1 MKDKSFAKNP
11 VEKKSNSIVVG
22 LDIGTTK
29 IACFVGVKN
38 EHGKIEIIAMG
49 KSVSLGVKKGVVSN
63 IAETIKSIELAIS
76 DTEKNVKDGNLV
88 LKNVVVGIAGQHIR
102 SMQNRGSYTRKNR
115 KDEISKEDIN
125 AFIDDMYGLVMN
137 PGEEIITV
145 IPQEYNVD
153 GEHGIKDPVGMA
165 GVRLEANFHIITG
178 QVSNVKNI
186 YNCVQRAGLEI
197 DEVILEPIASADAV
211 LSDEE
216 KEAGIVLVDIGGGT
230 TDVAI
235 FHEGIIRHTAVIPFG
250 GNVVTQDIKTGCRI
264 LERHAE
270 KLKIKFGSALAS
282 ESSENEV
289 VGIPGLRGQKPKE
302 ITVKTLASI
311 IEARME
317 EIIHLVKY
325 EIENSGYAKEIIGGI
340 VVTGGGSKLKHLTQ
354 LFEYKTG
361 MDARIGYPNEHLAN
375 TNDEN
380 LTSPM
385 YSTGIGLVLKGFEK
399 GNSMRLDHGA
409 NNEEEST
416 KRGKFFDQV
425 LERVKVLFVDEETDE
440 ETDEE

>member
-1 MKDKSFAKNP
+1 MKDKSFAKKP
-11 VEKKSNSIVVG
+11 VEKQSRSVVVG

-38 EHGKIEIIAMG
+38 DHGKIEIISMG
-49 KSVSLGVKKGVVSN
+49 RTKSLGVKKGVVFN
-63 IAETIKSIELAIS
+63 IAETIKSIERAIE
-76 DTEKNVKDGNLV
+76 DTQGNVKDGNLV
-88 LKNVVVGIAGQHIR
+88 IKNVVVGIAGQHIR
-102 SMQNRGSYTRKNR
+102 SMQNRGSYTRKER
-115 KDEISKEDIN
+115 KDEISKQDID
-125 AFIDDMYGLVMN
+125 AFVSDMYGLVMN

-153 GEHGIKDPVGMA
+153 GELGIKDPIGMA

-178 QVSNVKNI
+178 QVSAVKNI

-211 LSDEE
+211 LNEEE

-250 GNVVTQDIKTGCRI
+250 GNIITQDIRKGCKI

-270 KLKIKFGSALAS
+270 KLKVKFGSAHAQ

-289 VGIPGLRGQKPKE
+289 VGIPGLRGQEPKE
-302 ITVKTLASI
+302 ITLKTLASI

-317 EIIHLVKY
+317 EIIYLVKAQ
-325 EIENSGYAKEIIGGI
+325 IDSSGYADEIIGGI
-340 VVTGGGSKLKHLTQ
+340 VITGGGSKLKHLTQ
-354 LFEYKTG
+354 LFEYHTG
-361 MDARIGYPNEHLAN
+361 MHSRIGYPCEHLAN
-375 TNDEN
+375 EN
-380 LTSPM
+380 SEEFMSPM
-385 YSTGIGLVLKGFEK
+385 YSTGIGLVLKGFEQ
-399 GNSMRLDHGA
+399 GNLMRLD
-409 NNEEEST
+409 NSEEEGAGGV
-416 KRGKFFDQV
+416 RDKFLDKV
-425 LERVKVLFVDEETDE
+425 LDRVKILFVDEEADE
-440 ETDEE
+440 EE

>member
-1 MKDKSFAKNP
+1 MKDKSFAKKP
-11 VEKKSNSIVVG
+11 VEKQSRSVVVG

-38 EHGKIEIIAMG
+38 DHGKIEIISMG
-49 KSVSLGVKKGVVSN
+49 KTKSLGVKKGVVFN
-63 IAETIKSIELAIS
+63 IAETIKSIERAIE
-76 DTEKNVKDGNLV
+76 DTQGNVKDGNLV
-88 LKNVVVGIAGQHIR
+88 IKNVVVGIAGQHIR
-102 SMQNRGSYTRKNR
+102 SMQNRGAYTRKER
-115 KDEISKEDIN
+115 KDEISKQDID
-125 AFIDDMYGLVMN
+125 AFVGDMYGLVMN

-153 GEHGIKDPVGMA
+153 GELGIKDPIGMA

-178 QVSNVKNI
+178 QVSAVKNI

-211 LSDEE
+211 LNEEE

-250 GNVVTQDIKTGCRI
+250 GNIITQDIRKGCRI

-270 KLKIKFGSALAS
+270 KLKVKFGSAHAQ

-289 VGIPGLRGQKPKE
+289 VGIPGLRGQEPKE
-302 ITVKTLASI
+302 ITLKTLASI

-317 EIIHLVKY
+317 EIIYLVKAQ
-325 EIENSGYAKEIIGGI
+325 IDSSGYADEIIGGI
-340 VVTGGGSKLKHLTQ
+340 VITGGGSKLKHLTQ
-354 LFEYKTG
+354 LFEYHTG
-361 MDARIGYPNEHLAN
+361 MHSRIGYPCEHLAN
-375 TNDEN
+375 EN
-380 LTSPM
+380 SEEFRSPM
-385 YSTGIGLVLKGFEK
+385 YSTGIGLVLKGFGE
-399 GNSMRLDHGA
+399 GNSMRLDQSKA
-409 NNEEEST
+409 EVPEE
-416 KRGKFFDQV
+416 RGKFIEKV
-425 LERVKVLFVDEETDE
+425 LDRLKPLFVDEEADKE
-440 ETDEE
+440 Q

>member
-1 MKDKSFAKNP
+1 MKDKSFAKKP
-11 VEKKSNSIVVG
+11 VEKQSRSVVVG

-38 EHGKIEIIAMG
+38 DHGKIEIISMG
-49 KSVSLGVKKGVVSN
+49 RTKSLGVKKGVVFN
-63 IAETIKSIELAIS
+63 IAETIKSIGRAIE
-76 DTEKNVKDGNLV
+76 DTQGNVKDGNLV
-88 LKNVVVGIAGQHIR
+88 IKNVVVGIAGQHIR
-102 SMQNRGSYTRKNR
+102 SMQNRGSYTRKER
-115 KDEISKEDIN
+115 KDEISKQDID
-125 AFIDDMYGLVMN
+125 AFVSDMYGLVMN

-153 GEHGIKDPVGMA
+153 GELGIKDPIGMA

-178 QVSNVKNI
+178 QVSAVKNI

-211 LSDEE
+211 LNEEE

-250 GNVVTQDIKTGCRI
+250 GNIITQDIRKGCKI

-270 KLKIKFGSALAS
+270 KLKVKFGSAHAQ

-289 VGIPGLRGQKPKE
+289 VGIPGLRGQEPKE
-302 ITVKTLASI
+302 ITLKTLASI

-317 EIIHLVKY
+317 EIIYLVKAQ
-325 EIENSGYAKEIIGGI
+325 IDSSGYADEIIGGI
-340 VVTGGGSKLKHLTQ
+340 VITGGGSKLKHLTQ
-354 LFEYKTG
+354 LFEYHTG
-361 MDARIGYPNEHLAN
+361 MHSRIGYPCEHLAN
-375 TNDEN
+375 EN
-380 LTSPM
+380 SEEFMSPM
-385 YSTGIGLVLKGFEK
+385 YSTGIGLVLKGFEQ
-399 GNSMRLDHGA
+399 GNSMRLDHS
-409 NNEEEST
+409 EEEEPEV
-416 KRGKFFDQV
+416 RGKFFDKV
-425 LERVKVLFVDEETDE
+425 LDRVKILFVDEEADE
-440 ETDEE
+440 EE

>member
-1 MKDKSFAKNP
+1 MKDKSFAKKP
-11 VEKKSNSIVVG
+11 VEKQSKSVVVG

-38 EHGKIEIIAMG
+38 DHGKIEIISVG
-49 KSVSLGVKKGVVSN
+49 KTKSLGVKKGVVFN
-63 IAETIKSIELAIS
+63 IAETIKSIERAIE
-76 DTEKNVKDGNLV
+76 DTQGNVKDGNLV
-88 LKNVVVGIAGQHIR
+88 IKNVVVGIAGQHIR
-102 SMQNRGSYTRKNR
+102 SMQNRGSYTRKER
-115 KDEISKEDIN
+115 KDEISKQDID
-125 AFIDDMYGLVMN
+125 AFVSDMYGLVMN

-153 GEHGIKDPVGMA
+153 GELGIKDPIGMA

-178 QVSNVKNI
+178 QVSAVKNI

-211 LSDEE
+211 LNEEE

-250 GNVVTQDIKTGCRI
+250 GNIITQDIRKGCKI

-270 KLKIKFGSALAS
+270 KLKVKFGSAHAK

-289 VGIPGLRGQKPKE
+289 VGIPGLRGQEPKE
-302 ITVKTLASI
+302 ITLKTLASI

-317 EIIHLVKY
+317 EIIYLVKAQ
-325 EIENSGYAKEIIGGI
+325 IDSSGYADEIIGGI
-340 VVTGGGSKLKHLTQ
+340 VITGGGSKLKHLTQ
-354 LFEYKTG
+354 LFEYHTG
-361 MDARIGYPNEHLAN
+361 MHSRIGYPCEHLAN
-375 TNDEN
+375 EN
-380 LTSPM
+380 SEELMSPM
-385 YSTGIGLVLKGFEK
+385 YSTGIGLVLKGFEQ
-399 GNSMRLDHGA
+399 GNSMRLDHA
-409 NNEEEST
+409 ESDEPEV
-416 KRGKFFDQV
+416 RGKFFDKV
-425 LERVKVLFVDEETDE
+425 LDRVKILFVDEDADE
-440 ETDEE
+440 E

>member
-1 MKDKSFAKNP
+1 MKDKSFAKKP
-11 VEKKSNSIVVG
+11 VENKSKSVVVG

-38 EHGKIEIIAMG
+38 DHGKIEIISLG
-49 KSVSLGVKKGVVSN
+49 KTKSLGVKKGVVFN
-63 IAETIKSIELAIS
+63 IAETIRSIERAIE
-76 DTEKNVKDGNLV
+76 DTQGNVKDGSLV
-88 LKNVVVGIAGQHIR
+88 IKNVVVGIAGQHIR
-102 SMQNRGSYTRKNR
+102 SMQNRGSYTRKER
-115 KDEISKEDIN
+115 KDEISKQDID
-125 AFIDDMYGLVMN
+125 AFVNDMYGLVMN

-153 GEHGIKDPVGMA
+153 GELGIKDPIGMA

-178 QVSNVKNI
+178 QVSAVKNI

-211 LSDEE
+211 LNEEE

-250 GNVVTQDIKTGCRI
+250 GNIITQDIRKGCKI

-270 KLKIKFGSALAS
+270 KLKVNFGSAHAQ

-289 VGIPGLRGQKPKE
+289 VGIPGLRGQEPKE
-302 ITVKTLASI
+302 ITLKTLASI

-317 EIIHLVKY
+317 EIIYLVKAQ
-325 EIENSGYAKEIIGGI
+325 IDSSGYADEIIGGI
-340 VVTGGGSKLKHLTQ
+340 VITGGGSKLKHLTQ
-354 LFEYKTG
+354 LFEYHTG
-361 MDARIGYPNEHLAN
+361 MHSRIGYPCEHLAN
-375 TNDEN
+375 EN
-380 LTSPM
+380 SEEFMSPM
-385 YSTGIGLVLKGFEK
+385 YSTGIGLVLKGFEQ
-399 GNSMRLDHGA
+399 GNSMRLDHAEGDD
-409 NNEEEST
+409 SGPGV
-416 KRGKFFDQV
+416 RGKFFDRV
-425 LERVKVLFVDEETDE
+425 LDRVKILFEDEEADE
-440 ETDEE
+440 E

>member
-1 MKDKSFAKNP
+1 MKDKSFAKKP
-11 VEKKSNSIVVG
+11 VEKQSKSVVVG

-38 EHGKIEIIAMG
+38 DHGKIEIISMG
-49 KSVSLGVKKGVVSN
+49 KAKSLGVKKGVVFN
-63 IAETIKSIELAIS
+63 IAETIKSIERAIE
-76 DTEKNVKDGNLV
+76 DTQGNVQDGNLII
-88 LKNVVVGIAGQHIR
+88 KNVVVGIAGQHIR
-102 SMQNRGSYTRKNR
+102 SMQNRGSYTRKER
-115 KDEISKEDIN
+115 KAEISKQDID
-125 AFIDDMYGLVMN
+125 AFVSDMYGLVMN

-153 GEHGIKDPVGMA
+153 GELGIKDPIGMA

-178 QVSNVKNI
+178 QVSAVKNI

-211 LSDEE
+211 LNEEE

-250 GNVVTQDIKTGCRI
+250 GNIITQDIRKGCLI

-270 KLKIKFGSALAS
+270 KLKVKFGSAHAK

-289 VGIPGLRGQKPKE
+289 VGIPGLRGQEPKE
-302 ITVKTLASI
+302 ITLKTLASI

-317 EIIHLVKY
+317 EIIYLVKAQ
-325 EIENSGYAKEIIGGI
+325 IDSSGYADEIIGGI
-340 VVTGGGSKLKHLTQ
+340 VITGGGSKLKHLTQ
-354 LFEYKTG
+354 LFEYHTG
-361 MDARIGYPNEHLAN
+361 MHSRIGYPCEHLAN
-375 TNDEN
+375 GNSED
-380 LTSPM
+380 LMSPM
-385 YSTGIGLVLKGFEK
+385 YSTGIGLVLKGFEQ
-399 GNSMRLDHGA
+399 GNSMRIDHSEG
-409 NNEEEST
+409 EEQEV
-416 KRGKFFDQV
+416 RGKFFDKV
-425 LERVKVLFVDEETDE
+425 LDKVKILFVDEEADE
-440 ETDEE
+440 KE